1 MAALK
6 AVGVTYE
13 AHAYP
18 GVNHGFHNDTTPRYD
33 AAVAKPA
40 WQRTSDWF
48 AKHLA

>member
-1 MAALK
+1 M
-6 AVGVTYE
+6 TYE
-13 AHAYP
+13 AYTYP
-18 GVNHGFHNDTTPRYD
+18 GVNHGFQNDTTPRYD